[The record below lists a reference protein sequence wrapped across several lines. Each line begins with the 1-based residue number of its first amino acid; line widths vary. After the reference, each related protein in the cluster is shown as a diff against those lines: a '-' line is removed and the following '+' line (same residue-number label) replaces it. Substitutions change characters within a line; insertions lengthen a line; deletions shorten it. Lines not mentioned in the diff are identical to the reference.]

1 MSFSTEAKTVTSNA
15 SIALDSKLL
24 GPGLVY
30 DYQAKAT
37 DSAGNVV
44 TTETK
49 SFTTRGFK
57 LRLWLKDKN
66 GNPFRR
72 HKVELHSQVRE
83 AETDDDGYVTFEDIA
98 PGQHEVK
105 LQNGEEVLSQEVVVE
120 DNRTAADQQLDQ
132 AVAGDE
138 STGDLP
144 AALTV
149 ANQVGIQDFA
159 LTVPTTI
166 VDKSGSSRL
175 VTLAISGLAAVIVI
189 AAGAVLVYRKKGPG
203 ANFQGPSAS
212 SGIGVVGG
220 SGVAGS
226 SLDNHPQVI
235 HPNSD
240 NTHFPQS

>member
-1 MSFSTEAKTVTSNA
+1 MVTNSA

-72 HKVELHSQVRE
+72 HKVALHSQVRE

-132 AVAGDE
+132 SVASDE

-144 AALTV
+144 AALAV
-149 ANQVGIQDFA
+149 ANQVGVQDFA

-166 VDKSGSSRL
+166 VDKSGSSR
-175 VTLAISGLAAVIVI
+175 VAILAISGLAAVVVI
-189 AAGAVLVYRKKGPG
+189 AAGTVLIYRKKGPG
-203 ANFQGPSAS
+203 GGFQGPSAS
-212 SGIGVVGG
+212 SGIGVIGG
-220 SGVAGS
+220 SGSGGNS
-226 SLDNHPQVI
+226 FDSPTQVI
-235 HPNSD
+235 HPNSND
-240 NTHFPQS
+240 THFPQS

>member
-1 MSFSTEAKTVTSNA
+1 MVTGSA

-37 DSAGNVV
+37 DGAGNVV

-83 AETDDDGYVTFEDIA
+83 AETDDDGYVTFEDVA

-105 LQNGEEVLSQEVVVE
+105 LQNGGEVLAQEVVVE

-132 AVAGDE
+132 AVASDE
-138 STGDLP
+138 TTGDLP
-144 AALTV
+144 IALTV
-149 ANQVGIQDFA
+149 ANQVALQDFA

-166 VDKSGSSRL
+166 ADRSGASQL
-175 VTLAISGLAAVIVI
+175 GILAISGLAAVVVI
-189 AAGAVLVYRKKGPG
+189 AAGAVLIYRKKGPG
-203 ANFQGPSAS
+203 GDFQGPSAS
-212 SGIGVVGG
+212 SGIGVVGSSGAGG
-220 SGVAGS
+220 SA
-226 SLDNHPQVI
+226 LDSPAQVI

-240 NTHFPQS
+240 NTRFPQS